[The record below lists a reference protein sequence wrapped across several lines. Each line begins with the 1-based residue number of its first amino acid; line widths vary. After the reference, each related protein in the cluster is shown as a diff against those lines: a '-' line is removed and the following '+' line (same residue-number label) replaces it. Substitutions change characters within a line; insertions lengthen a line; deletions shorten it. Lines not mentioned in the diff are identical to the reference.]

1 VVETGLFKFDLRC
14 PMALLIGNVPVLAN
28 NSQQGELHQPPLSRP
43 DTNFLFEARPTR
55 PSKLQTSDSVDYP
68 DLRNN
73 YIVFVYV

>member
-1 VVETGLFKFDLRC
+1 MT
-14 PMALLIGNVPVLAN
+14 LLVGNVPVLAS

-43 DTNFLFEARPTR
+43 DTTFLFQPLRPVR
-55 PSKLQTSDSVDYP
+55 PSKLRTSDSVDYP